1 MTSVSSS
8 QDIQFQGN
16 LLQSPKKVIKAL
28 FDYKPQGP
36 GELEFSK
43 GDFFH
48 VIGNED
54 DPEWY
59 EACDPKKNIRGMV
72 PVPYFEVF
80 GKTRPITPGAPTS
93 TAHRSS
99 PQSKKLS
106 TDSMPTSVSSKG
118 SSGSALYAIVL
129 YEFKAER
136 SDELDVNA
144 GENIILCAH
153 HNYEWFIAKPIDR
166 LGGPGLVPVS
176 YVSVIDILTG
186 QSTGND
192 VIDDITSANLP
203 TVDEW
208 KNKNAKYKAS
218 SIPLGNVDENFGT
231 PGMASRTTS
240 HYQER
245 ASSRLSN
252 LNPRAASQATMD
264 MDVEVDNSTPYVTDA
279 AVDAFHV
286 DNGRYWFHVRCELS
300 NGEQRSLCRY
310 YEDFYDFQIRLLE
323 LFPAEAGRSS
333 QNHKRILPFIPGPL
347 TYVTDK
353 ITKKRQID
361 LNDYVKELIE
371 LPAYI
376 SHSQYVKRLFS
387 MHNDLDQVLDPSSA
401 PLRQTHQQH
410 QHQHQHQPQHQQHQ
424 QQFVQQQNR
433 APVGGAASTYDEDHD
448 ATIVKEESVATF
460 NTIQPQTLTAAN
472 SSVGS
477 VKLKFFYRDDIFA
490 LLLPK
495 DITVAGLR
503 NKVKTRIYDDDVNQN
518 FKIYIKE
525 NDGPS
530 AEVLTED
537 DVLNVLDNKLKMIID
552 DE

>member
-1 MTSVSSS
+1 MKPLVCLPQGHLFKTVLTVIQGLRKSLRDKKSAHSSISSPISERMTSVSSS

-376 SHSQYVKRLFS
+376 SHSQY
-387 MHNDLDQVLDPSSA
+387 
-401 PLRQTHQQH
+401 
-410 QHQHQHQPQHQQHQ
+410 
-424 QQFVQQQNR
+424 
-433 APVGGAASTYDEDHD
+433 
-448 ATIVKEESVATF
+448 
-460 NTIQPQTLTAAN
+460 
-472 SSVGS
+472 
-477 VKLKFFYRDDIFA
+477 LKFFYRDDIFA

-525 NDGPS
+525 NDGPG